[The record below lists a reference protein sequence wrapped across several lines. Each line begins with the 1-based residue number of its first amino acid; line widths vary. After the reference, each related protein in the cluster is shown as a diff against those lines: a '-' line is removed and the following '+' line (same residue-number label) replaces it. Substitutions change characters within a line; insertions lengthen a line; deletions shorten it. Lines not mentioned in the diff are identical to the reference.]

1 MHDTTTADRLVE
13 TFSKEYFEKLF
24 YFCLKRTGNTTEAEE
39 LTSEVSLAI
48 LNALRSGTVPQHFSA
63 WVWQI
68 ARNCYSHWAERK
80 HRRNETESGFD
91 LEDFADIA
99 SEESVEERVI
109 HSEELKLLRRELA
122 FISAD
127 YRDVVVAFYIEDR
140 KVSDIAKSLH
150 LSEGTVKS
158 KLFRSRNILKE
169 GMNMAREFGTKSYKP
184 ENIGFN
190 IQYAAPEQDMGHFG
204 KLLEAFERSIV
215 KNILLETS
223 NNPSTMEELSIELG
237 VALPYMEDEVKH
249 LVELDLLKPI
259 KDKYVTNFFI
269 QDKECQFAIYEM
281 IQNNTTQRSQRVY
294 EMVADSLST
303 IRAKGIGNNLSDE
316 DFVYWLLLHTVD
328 MLADRVNGRYDYFA
342 NTSLANGGTWY
353 ITGYE
358 NATLPE
364 NLHCGYGGKSVEF
377 PDFRYDLWGWD
388 LGLQGRIEKF
398 SDNEILLLS
407 EMLKNNRKISD
418 LSLPEIT
425 AWEKLNDQL
434 AHIDEN
440 GNVVPNLLVL
450 RPGQMEEIDN
460 VLKEHPEFQSAL
472 LDLQKLYDQLIA
484 LLKKNSNDALHNK
497 LAYYATFEL
506 WKLRMTTIRDTINR
520 GKLTI
525 PEDGKTSTVAM
536 CLTIS

>member
-1 MHDTTTADRLVE
+1 MHDTTIADRLVE
-13 TFSKEYFEKLF
+13 TFSRDYFEKLF
-24 YFCLKRTGNTTEAEE
+24 YFCLKRTGNPTEAEE

-48 LNALRSGTVPQHFSA
+48 LTALRSGTIPQHFSA

-80 HRRNETESGFD
+80 HRRAETVSGTD

-127 YRDVVVAFYIEDR
+127 YRDVIVAFYIEDR

-169 GMNMAREFGTKSYKP
+169 GMNMAREFGSKSYKP

-190 IQYAAPEQDMGHFG
+190 IQYAAPQQDMARFD
-204 KLLEAFERSIV
+204 KLLEAFGRSIV
-215 KNILLETS
+215 KNILLEAS

-237 VALPYMEDEVKH
+237 VAMPYMEDEVKH
-249 LVELDLLKPI
+249 LIELDLLKPI
-259 KDKYVTNFFI
+259 KDKYITNFFI
-269 QDKECQFAIYEM
+269 QDKECQLTLYELF
-281 IQNNTTQRSQRVY
+281 QKNTTQRSLKLY
-294 EMVADSLST
+294 EVVAASLPA
-303 IRAKGIGNNLSDE
+303 IRDKGIGDNLSDE
-316 DFVYWLLLHTVD
+316 DLIYWLLLHTVD
-328 MLADRVNGRYDYFA
+328 MLADRVDGRYDYFS

-358 NATLPE
+358 NTTLPE

-388 LGLQGRIEKF
+388 LGLSGRLDRF
-398 SDNEILLLS
+398 SDNEILLLA
-407 EMLKNNRKISD
+407 EILKKHHKISD
-418 LSLPEIT
+418 LSFAEINT
-425 AWEKLNDQL
+425 WEKIDNKL
-434 AHIDEN
+434 AHADGD
-440 GNVVPNLLVL
+440 GNVVPDLLVL
-450 RPGQMEEIDN
+450 YPGQMDEIDN
-460 VLKEHPEFQSAL
+460 VILAHPGFQLAL
-472 LDLQKLYDQLIA
+472 NDVQKLYDQLIA
-484 LLKKNSNDALHNK
+484 LLQISSNGALHNK
-497 LAYYATFEL
+497 LAYYATYEL
-506 WKLRMTTIRDTINR
+506 WNLRMCTVRDVINA
-520 GKLTI
+520 GKLTV
-525 PEDGKTSTVAM
+525 PEDGENSNIAM
-536 CLTIS
+536 SLSIS